1 MDILL
6 EQFETLLPLASEWA
20 ERQEE
25 HILARGTPLSDS
37 ELSDAGQIGVQ
48 QPERVRLLR
57 VDSIPMPEH
66 PALQVAAEIT
76 GLSTPHTAGQTL
88 RHGIFIRSDCWGD
101 RNLVVHE
108 LVHTAQY
115 ERLGGIEEFLRKYLY
130 ECITIGYP
138 EAPME
143 QEAITTQQR
152 ICQQTP

>member
-6 EQFETLLPLASEWA
+6 EQFETLLPLAREWA
-20 ERQEE
+20 EQQEA
-25 HILARGTPLSDS
+25 HILKNGTPLSDS
-37 ELSDAGQIGVQ
+37 ELSDASRIGVQ

-57 VDSIPMPEH
+57 VDSIPMPDH
-66 PALQVAAEIT
+66 PALQAAAQATNLVTPSTI
-76 GLSTPHTAGQTL
+76 GLTL
-88 RHGIFIRSDCWGD
+88 RHGIYVRSDCWGD

-115 ERLGGIEEFLRKYLY
+115 ERLGGIEKFLRKYLY